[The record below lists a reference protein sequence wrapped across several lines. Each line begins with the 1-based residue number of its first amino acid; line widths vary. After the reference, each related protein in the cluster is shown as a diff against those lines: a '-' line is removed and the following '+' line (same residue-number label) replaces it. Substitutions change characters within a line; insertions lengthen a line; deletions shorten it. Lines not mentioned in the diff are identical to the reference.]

1 MGWLFVLIGWFFT
14 TIMQA
19 SFNLDNIYSHPTIFQ
34 RDKAQTENKEKMV
47 SLYKQSSMPM
57 ERKN

>member
-1 MGWLFVLIGWFFT
+1 MFVLIGWFFT